1 MKGQKLAFFMR
12 WAQGGGAERV
22 MISLANQFVEAGYRV
37 DFVFVNAQGKFI
49 QDIDPRIQIVDLK
62 AQRAAFASWHF
73 YRYLCKEQPHTV
85 ISALNYINIFAILA
99 TLLMPSHK
107 PKLIV
112 TEHGTLGA
120 TSQNLTGRARLVPKL
135 MQWLYPFAQQ
145 VIAVSDGVADDLA
158 QQIALPRQNI
168 MTIYNPIDFTKIE
181 QLKAQPLQ
189 HPWGEQN
196 IPIVLGVG
204 RLVEV
209 KNFPLLI
216 EAFLQVRKTMS
227 CRLVILGEGE
237 KRNELEQLVQA
248 SAYAE
253 DICLLGFSEN
263 PYPWMARADVFVLSS
278 NSEGLPTVLIE
289 AIACGASV
297 ISTDCPHGPREIL
310 QDGAYGI
317 LVPVNDVQQMVQTM
331 THILQQPPQSQI
343 NVQPLLEK
351 FQQKRAFQAY
361 QQLLD

>member
-1 MKGQKLAFFMR
+1 MKAEKLAFFMR

-22 MISLANQFVEAGYRV
+22 MIALANQFAAAGYQV

-62 AQRAAFASWHF
+62 AQRAAFAGWHF
-73 YRYLCKEQPHTV
+73 YRYLRRQRPHAV

-99 TLLMPSHK
+99 ALLLPSHK
-107 PKLIV
+107 PKLII

-120 TSQNLTGRARLVPKL
+120 TSRNLKGRARLVPKL
-135 MQWLYPFAQQ
+135 MQWLYPFAQH
-145 VIAVSDGVADDLA
+145 VVAVSNGVADDLA
-158 QQIALPRQNI
+158 QQIALPRQKI
-168 MTIYNPIDFTKIE
+168 VTIYNPIDFAGIE
-181 QLKAQPLQ
+181 RLKAQPLL
-189 HPWGEQN
+189 HPWAEQD
-196 IPIVLGVG
+196 IPVVLGAG

-216 EAFLQVRKTMS
+216 QAFLQVRKAQP

-237 KRNELEQLVQA
+237 KRRELEELAQA

-253 DICLLGFSEN
+253 DICLMGFSGN
-263 PYPWMARADVFVLSS
+263 PYPWMARADAFVLSS
-278 NSEGLPTVLIE
+278 DSEGLPTVLIE
-289 AIACGASV
+289 AIACGAPV

-310 QDGAYGI
+310 QDGAYGM
-317 LVPVNDVQQMVQTM
+317 LVPVNDAQRMAQAIAHT
-331 THILQQPPQSQI
+331 LRQPAQKQS
-343 NVQPLLEK
+343 VQPLLEK

-361 QQLLD
+361 QRLLD